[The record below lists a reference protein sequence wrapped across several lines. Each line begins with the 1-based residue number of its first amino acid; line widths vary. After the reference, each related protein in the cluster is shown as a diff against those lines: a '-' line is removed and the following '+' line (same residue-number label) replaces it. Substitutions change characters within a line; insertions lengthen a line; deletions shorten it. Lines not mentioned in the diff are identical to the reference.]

1 MGLQKGDKV
10 AIVSMENWWKELD
23 GNVKRL
29 KEETEKQGFVA
40 DILFYDKFFI
50 TFNDKKIGFWY
61 GEKKKNMKDYSLII
75 PVINVSKDLE
85 INTFFIKALEELG
98 IPVKNKVSSILKAK
112 NKARTTFILAQKG
125 IPVVPSA
132 ITFSEVGLK
141 PLFNFIKGD
150 EYVCKLNEGSLGK
163 GVSYINSKM
172 SLIST
177 LELLKAG
184 NIEPSRILF
193 QKFIKESAGRD
204 IRVIVAGK
212 KVIGS
217 MQRESEGIDFR
228 SNLAGGGKGTIYQ
241 PSDRI
246 KKIAIGAVQAL
257 GLSYGGVDVIQSKN
271 GPMVVEV
278 NANPG
283 LKIEKLT
290 ATNVAKQIIKHL
302 VSTV

>member
-1 MGLQKGDKV
+1 
-10 AIVSMENWWKELD
+10 
-23 GNVKRL
+23 
-29 KEETEKQGFVA
+29 
-40 DILFYDKFFI
+40 
-50 TFNDKKIGFWY
+50 
-61 GEKKKNMKDYSLII
+61 
-75 PVINVSKDLE
+75 
-85 INTFFIKALEELG
+85 
-98 IPVKNKVSSILKAK
+98 
-112 NKARTTFILAQKG
+112 
-125 IPVVPSA
+125 
-132 ITFSEVGLK
+132 
-141 PLFNFIKGD
+141 
-150 EYVCKLNEGSLGK
+150 
-163 GVSYINSKM
+163 
-172 SLIST
+172 
-177 LELLKAG
+177 
-184 NIEPSRILF
+184 
-193 QKFIKESAGRD
+193 
-204 IRVIVAGK
+204 
-212 KVIGS
+212 